1 MIILKMTNF
10 RRRNLAVFHNTK
22 KKKLRFIFLM
32 TYLIFIFVNTDFF
45 QDYIE
50 IESKIFFIIFEIFG
64 IEKQNIAILTFKQAS
79 ITCRQVVHILHEPR
93 NYRYNTLCE
102 LTLLV

>member
-1 MIILKMTNF
+1 
-10 RRRNLAVFHNTK
+10 
-22 KKKLRFIFLM
+22 M